1 MKTTKT
7 DLLTASKKVM
17 DLAAKRRE
25 RMASRKTT
33 ATAAPAA
40 APATPAPVAAKAP
53 AAKVAAKAP
62 VKAQENGGFEGP
74 GLAPTGEPDMG
85 KPEFGYVIPPELETA
100 VKEGEEDLDD
110 GMYPGILIPPGLEDA
125 VMAVAD
131 PADLPKDEEARFDL
145 IPFVPEEAT
154 TVPEVLNLGAHWVLF
169 ANGEPMAKISLG
181 DQDHKDRIAGHFVSP
196 DFAKSIIDGISK
208 HGLGETLKAV
218 KAKPY
223 VAKVDQNK
231 KVMEIKAKL
240 EASSAEA
247 IKQKVASIKAK
258 FVENLGLVLEASAN
272 NFIVENPLKDVL
284 IADMTGV
291 GIPEQIA
298 AEMVDNAFF
307 SQGNKSIA
315 SILDKAEEWSNLTP
329 EALKE
334 IKSAM
339 QSAGRRQ
346 RGLPSNLGPAHSNP
360 NYDQVLANKMAA
372 AAVPLASGP
381 QSETLS
387 ASTRIGA
394 PAPVDGAKKT
404 DFRSKFGGFRTY

>member
-1 MKTTKT
+1 MKNSKT
-7 DLLTASKKVM
+7 DLINASKKVM
-17 DLAAKRRE
+17 ALAAKRRE
-25 RMASRKTT
+25 RMAGRK
-33 ATAAPAA
+33 
-40 APATPAPVAAKAP
+40 P
-53 AAKVAAKAP
+53 AAKVAAKKAP
-62 VKAQENGGFEGP
+62 VRAQDNGGFEGA
-74 GLAPTGEPDMG
+74 GLSPTGEPDLG
-85 KPEFGYVIPPELETA
+85 ALDYGFAIPPELEGAIEEGTDA
-100 VKEGEEDLDD
+100 VDESFS
-110 GMYPGILIPPGLEDA
+110 PGILIPPGLEDA

-145 IPFVPEEAT
+145 IPFVPEEVT
-154 TVPEVLNLGAHWVLF
+154 TVAEVLQAGAHWVLF
-169 ANGEPMAKISLG
+169 ANGEPMAKITLK
-181 DQDHKDRIAGHFVSP
+181 DQDHSDRIAAHFVSP

-223 VAKVDQNK
+223 VAKVDTNK
-231 KVMEIKAKL
+231 KIAEIKARL
-240 EASSAEA
+240 EASSSEA
-247 IKQKVASIKAK
+247 IKQKVSAIKAK

-284 IADMTGV
+284 IAEMTGV

-298 AEMVDNAFF
+298 SEMVDNAFF

-339 QSAGRRQ
+339 QSAGRRS
-346 RGLPSNLGPAHSNP
+346 RGLPSQLGAAHHNP

-372 AAVPLASGP
+372 AAVNIAPAAS
-381 QSETLS
+381 SEAPLS
-387 ASTRIGA
+387 ASTRVGA
-394 PAPVDGAKKT
+394 PAPVDGEKKA
-404 DFRSKFGGFRTY
+404 DYRKRFGGFRTY